1 MQFGLS
7 ELILFQITGK
17 GNSWEGGIRVPTV
30 VSWPSHLPQGIEISE
45 PTNSFDIFPTLLEIA
60 GAEPPKD
67 RVIDG
72 KTLMSLLTR
81 QTNITSHEIMIH
93 YCAKAIHAV
102 RYRPRTGKT
111 VWKTHFMT
119 PKFTPGT
126 EGCFGHAVCHCYGD
140 AVTVHDPPLL
150 FDLTDDPSE
159 SRPILLDDHRYKP
172 VIDAISKAIDE
183 HKQSVVE
190 VPSELDSYLLSPW
203 RQVCCNPPWCSCK
216 ENVTMATDY
225 LP

>member
-7 ELILFQITGK
+7 ELILFQIAGK

-67 RVIDG
+67 REIDG
-72 KTLMSLLTR
+72 KTLMPLLTR

-126 EGCFGHAVCHCYGD
+126 EGCFGMQC
-140 AVTVHDPPLL
+140 VTATVMLSLCMTRL
-150 FDLTDDPSE
+150 FCLISLMTQVRADQYCLT
-159 SRPILLDDHRYKP
+159 I
-172 VIDAISKAIDE
+172 
-183 HKQSVVE
+183 
-190 VPSELDSYLLSPW
+190 
-203 RQVCCNPPWCSCK
+203 
-216 ENVTMATDY
+216 TDTSQ
-225 LP
+225 